1 MMRCRLLDELV
12 RRAATPSY
20 RRSASVADYSDF
32 LATVSTERIN
42 AFLAMLDRGQDSAL
56 LRYSLGNE
64 YLSMENFEEAAVQL
78 RFAVDLDRNYS
89 AAWKQ
94 LGRALVQ
101 LNRDGDA
108 IAVYR
113 EGIDIAE
120 KNGDRQAAKEMTVF
134 LKRLLK
140 KQSG

>member
-1 MMRCRLLDELV
+1 
-12 RRAATPSY
+12 
-20 RRSASVADYSDF
+20 
-32 LATVSTERIN
+32 VSTERIN

-113 EGIDIAE
+113 EGIDVAE

>member
-1 MMRCRLLDELV
+1 M
-12 RRAATPSY
+12 
-20 RRSASVADYSDF
+20 
-32 LATVSTERIN
+32 STQRIN
-42 AFLAMLDRGQDSAL
+42 ALLAMLDRGQDSAL

-64 YLSMENFEEAAVQL
+64 YLSMENFEEAALHLQS
-78 RFAVDLDRNYS
+78 AVGLDRNYS

-94 LGRALVQ
+94 LGRALAQ
-101 LNRDGDA
+101 LNRDGEA
-108 IAVYR
+108 IAAYR

-140 KQSG
+140 KQGG

>member
-1 MMRCRLLDELV
+1 
-12 RRAATPSY
+12 
-20 RRSASVADYSDF
+20 VADYADF
-32 LATVSTERIN
+32 LATVSAERIN

-64 YLSMENFEEAAVQL
+64 YLSMENFEKAAVHL
-78 RFAVDLDRNYS
+78 RVAVDLDRNYS

-94 LGRALVQ
+94 LGRALAL

-108 IAVYR
+108 IVVYR
-113 EGIDIAE
+113 EGIYIAE
-120 KNGDRQAAKEMTVF
+120 KNGDRQAAKEMAVF

>member
-1 MMRCRLLDELV
+1 M
-12 RRAATPSY
+12 
-20 RRSASVADYSDF
+20 SA
-32 LATVSTERIN
+32 ERIN

-64 YLSMENFEEAAVQL
+64 YLGMENFEEAVSHLQSAV
-78 RFAVDLDRNYS
+78 RLDPDYS

-94 LGRALVQ
+94 LGRALAQ
-101 LNRDGDA
+101 LNRDGEA
-108 IAVYR
+108 IAAYR

-120 KNGDRQAAKEMTVF
+120 RNGDRQAAKEMNVF

>member
-1 MMRCRLLDELV
+1 M
-12 RRAATPSY
+12 
-20 RRSASVADYSDF
+20 
-32 LATVSTERIN
+32 STERIN

-64 YLSMENFEEAAVQL
+64 YLGVENFEEAVLHLQSAV
-78 RFAVDLDRNYS
+78 RLDADYS
-89 AAWKQ
+89 AAWKE
-94 LGRALVQ
+94 LGRALAR
-101 LNRDGDA
+101 LNRNDDA
-108 IAVYR
+108 IAAYR

-120 KNGDRQAAKEMTVF
+120 RNGDRQAAKEMNVF